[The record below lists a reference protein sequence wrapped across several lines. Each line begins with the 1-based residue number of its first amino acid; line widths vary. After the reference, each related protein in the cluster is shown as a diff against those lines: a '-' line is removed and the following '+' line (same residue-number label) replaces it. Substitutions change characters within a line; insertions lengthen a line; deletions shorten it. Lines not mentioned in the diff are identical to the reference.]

1 MVFRKWALSQA
12 ANCYV
17 YEMLRYSLS
26 ILLCL
31 VFVLGYSQ
39 SVGISPGMSYG
50 RFYDFRKSEGHF
62 LKEYQSQFGNS
73 FSIEIKDIPIDTL
86 FKIGFSI
93 NYQNYGGYFLTRN
106 GGLGGSTT
114 EEGEITKHV
123 IGMEFYPFHIIIHR
137 HFRLNFGISY
147 SRLMAYK
154 LSGTRS
160 WWAAGPPL
168 NTGTSE
174 LNDLENFVKPFY
186 WGLIS
191 SFGYEFTAGNIKI
204 EPRYSYYLGVS
215 NDFNKLQ
222 AATSSMRHNFVL
234 SISYNLK

>member
-1 MVFRKWALSQA
+1 M
-12 ANCYV
+12 
-17 YEMLRYSLS
+17 
-26 ILLCL
+26 CL
-31 VFVLGYSQ
+31 ITLLGYTQ
-39 SVGISPGMSYG
+39 TIGITPGMSYG
-50 RFYDFRKSEGHF
+50 RFYDFRNSEGHF
-62 LKEYQSQFGNS
+62 YKEYQSQFGSS
-73 FSIEIKDIPIDTL
+73 FGIEIKDIPIDTL

-93 NYQNYGGYFLTRN
+93 NYQNYGGHFLTRD

-123 IGMEFYPFHIIIHR
+123 IGMELFPFHFKIHR

-147 SRLMAYK
+147 SRLIAYK

-160 WWAAGPPL
+160 WWYGAGPPL

-191 SFGYEFTAGNIKI
+191 SLGYEFSVGKIKI

-215 NDFNKLQ
+215 TDFNSLE
-222 AATSSMRHNFVL
+222 AATSSMRHNFVI
-234 SISYNLK
+234 SIGYSLK